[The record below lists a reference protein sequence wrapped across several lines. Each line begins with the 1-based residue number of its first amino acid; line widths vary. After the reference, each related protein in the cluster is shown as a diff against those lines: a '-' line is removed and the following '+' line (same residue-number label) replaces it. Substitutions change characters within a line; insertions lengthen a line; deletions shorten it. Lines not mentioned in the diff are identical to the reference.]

1 MGRSLLQLNNSQ
13 VHSNVATFSASIS
26 SWNNSLFIAINCS
39 LRQNSGRMGD
49 GISIYARTVYLESCS
64 LVENQA
70 TLNGGASLLTGVNLK
85 VSNSMFVMNTALLG
99 SDLYIETGQLYT
111 YKSQFQSSSSTLNSF
126 DLHFKQRAFIERIL
140 YTKVHFITVK

>member
-1 MGRSLLQLNNSQ
+1 MDITIQLEVSSALMKVQFHHLPQPCFQICFLAHSGKVTFAVKYNSQ

-99 SDLYIETGQLYT
+99 SDLYIETA
-111 YKSQFQSSSSTLNSF
+111 ST
-126 DLHFKQRAFIERIL
+126 
-140 YTKVHFITVK
+140 VHL